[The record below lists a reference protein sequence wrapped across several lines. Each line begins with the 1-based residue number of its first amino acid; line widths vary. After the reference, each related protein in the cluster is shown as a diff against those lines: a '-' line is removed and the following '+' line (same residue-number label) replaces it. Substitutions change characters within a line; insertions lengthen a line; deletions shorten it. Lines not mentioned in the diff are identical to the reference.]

1 MFSGRERFAKVMS
14 FYFVLITFANQKS
27 QFAKVMSALFCTHN
41 LRKFLEILDDVEL
54 VFAKIAKIAKI
65 FLW

>member
-1 MFSGRERFAKVMS
+1 MFSGWESFAKVMS
-14 FYFVLITFANQKS
+14 LYFVLITFANQKS

-65 FLW
+65 FL

>member
-1 MFSGRERFAKVMS
+1 MFSGRESFAKVMS
-14 FYFVLITFANQKS
+14 LYFVLITFANQKS

-65 FLW
+65 FL